1 MYKNPTISMLLSI
14 DCQLSDMSLVV
25 LQLLPTWGAQRAG
38 ESTPHSKYK
47 IVYNIEYSRKIGQFI
62 NIPHMEK
69 KIGLPVAFNA
79 SLIGGYR
86 TSGLVPLS

>member
-1 MYKNPTISMLLSI
+1 
-14 DCQLSDMSLVV
+14 MSFVV
-25 LQLLPTWGAQRAG
+25 LQLLPTSAAQSPG
-38 ESTPHSKYK
+38 ESTPHSKYD
-47 IVYNIEYSRKIGQFI
+47 IVSNLQYIKKIGKFI

>member
-1 MYKNPTISMLLSI
+1 
-14 DCQLSDMSLVV
+14 MSPVV
-25 LQLLPTWGAQRAG
+25 LQLLPTAGAQSAG
-38 ESTPHSKYK
+38 VSTPHSKYK
-47 IVYNIEYSRKIGQFI
+47 IVYNIQYSKKFGKFL

>member
-1 MYKNPTISMLLSI
+1 MLLSI

-47 IVYNIEYSRKIGQFI
+47 IVYKYNIEYSRKIGQFI